1 VTPSRPVIADRSAG
15 VILAAAA
22 GDALGAPHGF
32 RGPLAEAA
40 ELRMTGGGIFAWKPG
55 EWTNDTQMAL
65 AILSPLAAG
74 NHHLEAVEVTSCSPV
89 AST

>member
-1 VTPSRPVIADRSAG
+1 
-15 VILAAAA
+15 
-22 GDALGAPHGF
+22 
-32 RGPLAEAA
+32 
-40 ELRMTGGGIFAWKPG
+40 MTGGGIFAWKPG